1 MSMRKDIQN
10 AFDKVHA
17 PDELV
22 ERMKQELY
30 QKDLHEDIEEI
41 TFSVKQAPRRN
52 YLRGFAIVAAALAL
66 CIGCG
71 VSVLSLRENP
81 FNPAS
86 SVVATTEETTE
97 PDTSRMAAEKEAYE
111 QMQYDMK
118 LYEQEGSQREA
129 EKNAYQKMQH
139 DMELNEAEKSRREA
153 EKAQRE

>member
-10 AFDKVHA
+10 AFDNVHA

-86 SVVATTEETTE
+86 PVVATTEETTE
-97 PDTSRMAAEKEAYE
+97 PDSYSVAAEKEAFE
-111 QMQYDMK
+111 
-118 LYEQEGSQREA
+118 
-129 EKNAYQKMQH
+129 KMQQEKKLGK
-139 DMELNEAEKSRREA
+139 MEESRLAEEKDAYEKMKQEREMK
-153 EKAQRE
+153 E

>member
-41 TFSVKQAPRRN
+41 TFTVKEAPKRN
-52 YLRGFAIVAAALAL
+52 YFRGFAIVAAALAL

-86 SVVATTEETTE
+86 KVVATTEETTE
-97 PDTSRMAAEKEAYE
+97 TNTDNRTAEQEAYE
-111 QMQYDMK
+111 QMQ
-118 LYEQEGSQREA
+118 REI
-129 EKNAYQKMQH
+129 EM
-139 DMELNEAEKSRREA
+139 MELENDRFAAEQNANDK
-153 EKAQRE
+153 K